1 MRNLGLFWILAVVV
15 TGAAAQSTEVAFLT
29 EDKVRVVGDW
39 YGAGDEKDG
48 PVILLFHQGGGD
60 ARGEYAEIAPRL
72 VANGFQVLAI
82 DQRNGG
88 NVFQSTNR
96 TIAHMGADYEEPGYC
111 DAYPDLVAAVGYV
124 RSQGFTGKLIVW
136 GSSYSAALVFRLA
149 AEHPSQISG
158 LLAFSPAAGP
168 PLADCPLAAH
178 LDSIKMPAI
187 AFRPA
192 REYAIESVAEQM
204 KQLAAAGVQ
213 TYVADPGVHGS
224 SMLNAR
230 RVKASTEKTWEVVLA
245 FLDTVKG

>member
-1 MRNLGLFWILAVVV
+1 MKALLTSLLFILA
-15 TGAAAQSTEVAFLT
+15 GAACAQSQEVSFLT
-29 EDKVRVVGDW
+29 EDGVRVFGDW
-39 YGAGDEKDG
+39 YGAGVDKGE

-60 ARGEYAEIAPRL
+60 ARGEYADIAPRL
-72 VANGFQVLAI
+72 VANGFHVLAI

-88 NVFQSTNR
+88 DVFQSTNR
-96 TIAHMGADYEEPGYC
+96 TIGHMGADYVEPGYC
-111 DAYPDLVAAVGYV
+111 EAYPDLIGALRYV
-124 RSQGFTGKLIVW
+124 RKQNYAGKLIAW

-149 AEHPSQISG
+149 AENPSEISG

-178 LDSIKMPAI
+178 LDLIKVPAV

-204 KQLAAAGVQ
+204 KQLAAAGVE

-230 RVKASTEKTWEVVLA
+230 RVKASTEDTWQVVLS
-245 FLDTVKG
+245 FLSKVKG